1 VTEPSTADVLAFAV
15 ALAGAADEVTMG
27 YFGGDAGVRAK
38 DDGTL
43 VTRADTETEA
53 LLRERITGRFPDH
66 AILGEEEAAREGAE
80 GAPRWILDP
89 VDGTHNFA
97 RGIEVWATLIAF
109 ERDGVLEVGVVSA
122 PAMRTRW
129 WAGRGS
135 GAFRGELP
143 AAEGGADGTARR
155 LRTSDRASMGDAQVL
170 YGSYYRTMDRWGGRA
185 DRLLRSAWRTRG
197 FGDFWGHMVVAE
209 GKAEVMLEAEIEPY
223 DIAAVVPIIEEAGGR
238 LTDQQGTA
246 TIDARHCVTTNG
258 ALHDEVLRVLRG

>member
-1 VTEPSTADVLAFAV
+1 MTGPSTAEVLAFAL
-15 ALAGAADEVTMG
+15 ALADAADELTMG
-27 YFGGDAGVRAK
+27 YFGGEAGVRAK
-38 DDGTL
+38 ADGTL

-53 LLRERITGRFPDH
+53 LLRERISERFPDH
-66 AILGEEEAAREGAE
+66 AILGEEQEAKEGAE

-109 ERDGVLEVGVVSA
+109 ERDGVLEVGVASA

-129 WAGRGS
+129 WAARGS

-143 AAEGGADGTARR
+143 AAGGQAQR
-155 LRTSDRASMGDAQVL
+155 LRTSDRASMSDAQVL
-170 YGSYYRTMDRWGGRA
+170 YGSYDKTLDRWGDRA
-185 DRLLRSAWRTRG
+185 DALLRSAWRTRG

-209 GKAEVMLEAEIEPY
+209 GKAEVMLEAVIEPY

-238 LTDQQGTA
+238 LTDIDGTA
-246 TIDARHCVTTNG
+246 TIDAGHCVTTNG
-258 ALHDEVLRVLRG
+258 PLHDEVLRALRG